1 MILYLDASALV
12 KRYVAEP
19 GTTEVEEAVSRATTV
34 GTALISRAEV
44 AAAFAKAVRI
54 GAMTAEEAPKALQL
68 FRSEWASYVRVR
80 LSELVVERAD
90 SLAWQHGLRGYDA
103 VHLAA
108 ALTWRDTL
116 DARVVMATFDRML
129 WKTAGQVGLDV
140 FPSDLPALLEE
151 WRPTRSASR

>member
-12 KRYVAEP
+12 KRYVEEP
-19 GTTEVEEAVSRATTV
+19 GTTEVKEAVSRATTV

-44 AAAFAKAVRI
+44 AAAFAKAVRTS
-54 GAMTAEEAPKALQL
+54 AMTTEEASQALQL
-68 FRSEWASYVRVR
+68 FRSQWASYVRVK
-80 LSELVVERAD
+80 LSELVVARAD

-129 WKTAGQVGLDV
+129 WKTAGQSGLDV
-140 FPSDLPALLEE
+140 FPSDLPVLLEE
-151 WRPTRSASR
+151 WQRGRNAA